1 MLWVQQVER
10 QLISQARHRHRAPCL
25 GEGSGA
31 DGSLGLV
38 GVGLDHV
45 GGPPRW
51 EGSELVGGGL
61 SAEEVGDLADHLAR
75 GLGRP
80 FTLEERP
87 DAVADL
93 LLGRSIAL
101 GSALAGR
108 SVDPHLL
115 VERHQGEEPFI
126 HVLHNR
132 LVAPGWA
139 RGLLRKPR

>member
-10 QLISQARHRHRAPCL
+10 QLVSQARHRHVEHLAL

-45 GGPPRW
+45 GGLPRW

-61 SAEEVGDLADHLAR
+61 GAEEVGDLADHPAG
-75 GLGRP
+75 GLGRA
-80 FTLEERP
+80 FTLKERP

-93 LLGRSIAL
+93 LLGAL
-101 GSALAGR
+101 DRLW
-108 SVDPHLL
+108 VLL
-115 VERHQGEEPFI
+115 GLGGQ
-126 HVLHNR
+126 
-132 LVAPGWA
+132 LVHTS
-139 RGLLRKPR
+139 